1 MKREQT
7 ERRELW
13 RQRIAQQE
21 QSGQSIRAFCQSESI
36 APHVFYYWRQQLQEK
51 KRPVRFALLQ
61 TKPASKSTPASI
73 ELVLTGGDRLHIPN
87 DAATLRMVLS
97 ILREGKTA

>member
-1 MKREQT
+1 MRRIQD

-21 QSGQSIRAFCQSESI
+21 QSGRSIRAFCLSESI
-36 APHVFYYWRQQLQEK
+36 APHAFYYWRQQLREK

-61 TKPASKSTPASI
+61 TKPSSKSAPVSI
-73 ELVLTGGDRLHIPN
+73 ELVLTGGDRLHIPS
-87 DAATLRMVLS
+87 DAAMLRMVLS
-97 ILREGKTA
+97 VLREGKTA

>member
-1 MKREQT
+1 MSSIQD

-21 QSGQSIRAFCQSESI
+21 QSGRSIRAFCQSESI
-36 APHVFYYWRQQLQEK
+36 APHAFYYWRQQLREK

-61 TKPASKSTPASI
+61 TKAASKSTPSSI

-87 DAATLRMVLS
+87 DAAALRMVLS

>member
-1 MKREQT
+1 MKREQA

-21 QSGQSIRAFCQSESI
+21 QSGRSIRAFCESESI
-36 APHVFYYWRQQLQEK
+36 APHVFYYWRQQLREK
-51 KRPVRFALLQ
+51 KGPVTFALLQ
-61 TKPASKSTPASI
+61 AKAASQSTPSSI
-73 ELVLTGGDRLHIPN
+73 ELVLTGGDRLHIPS

-97 ILREGKTA
+97 VLREGKTA

>member
-1 MKREQT
+1 MSRKRD

-21 QSGQSIRAFCQSESI
+21 QSGQSIRAFCQSASI
-36 APHVFYYWRQQLQEK
+36 GAHAFYYWRQRLREK
-51 KRPVRFALLQ
+51 KTPVRFALLQ
-61 TKPASKSTPASI
+61 TKAASQPTAQPI
-73 ELVLTGGDRLHIPN
+73 ELVLGGGDHLRIPG
-87 DAATLRMVLS
+87 DAATLRLVLS

>member
-21 QSGQSIRAFCQSESI
+21 QSGRSLGAFCQSESI
-36 APHVFYYWRQQLQEK
+36 APHELPPGVADLSTSEPSAIRGKIDPDF
-51 KRPVRFALLQ
+51 FA
-61 TKPASKSTPASI
+61 KCASRSPAA
-73 ELVLTGGDRLHIPN
+73 
-87 DAATLRMVLS
+87 
-97 ILREGKTA
+97 